1 MSNHHGRPAATPAP
15 PGAVP
20 GELRGRAGEW
30 YAARADMPGELQH
43 TVSEHM
49 SVMANPP
56 GWARGWQ
63 EHILIPDPA
72 AGAVWS
78 HTVDGGYSERL
89 VSARWVLTCSA
100 VVADRFP
107 VLYLADTN
115 GTKVLC
121 VWAGGTITAGE
132 AVGVNLA
139 GEYTLQSDYGGA
151 ETFGPMPNRIV
162 PPGYVWTATVQN
174 MDAGDQQSAIVLTID
189 RFPSDTTR
197 KYRPVEDGD

>member
-1 MSNHHGRPAATPAP
+1 MSKRHGRPAAYPAP

-30 YAARADMPGELQH
+30 YAAQAGDAAELAH
-43 TVSEHM
+43 TTSEHM
-49 SVMANPP
+49 SVMTNPP
-56 GWARGWQ
+56 GWARGWT
-63 EHILIPDPA
+63 EELVIPNPA

-78 HTVDGGYSERL
+78 HTVDGRYSERL
-89 VSARWVLTCSA
+89 VSARWVLTTSA
-100 VVADRFP
+100 VVANRFP
-107 VLYLADTN
+107 VLYLANTN

-139 GEYTLQSDYGGA
+139 GDTTIQSNYGGI

-162 PPGYVWTATVQN
+162 PPGYTWTATVQN
-174 MDAGDQQSAIVLTID
+174 IDVADQQSAIVLTVN

-197 KYRPVEDGD
+197 RYRPVEDE

>member
-1 MSNHHGRPAATPAP
+1 MSKGHGRPAATPAP

-20 GELRGRAGEW
+20 GELRGRAGDW
-30 YAARADMPGELQH
+30 YAEQAAMPGELLG
-43 TVSEHM
+43 TTSEHM
-49 SVMANPP
+49 SVMPNPP
-56 GWARGWQ
+56 GWARGWT
-63 EHILIPDPA
+63 EELIIPNPA

-78 HTVDGGYSERL
+78 HTVDGRYSERL
-89 VSARWVLTCSA
+89 VSARWVLTTSA
-100 VVADRFP
+100 VAANRFP
-107 VLYLADTN
+107 VLYLANTN

-121 VWAGGTITAGE
+121 VWAGGTVVAST
-132 AVGVNLA
+132 VNGVNLA
-139 GEYTLQSDYGGA
+139 GDTTIQSNYGGI

-174 MDAGDQQSAIVLTID
+174 MDAADQQSAIVLTVD

>member
-1 MSNHHGRPAATPAP
+1 MSKHHARPAAYPAP

-30 YAARADMPGELQH
+30 YAEQAAMPADAQH
-43 TVSEHM
+43 TTSEHM

-63 EHILIPDPA
+63 EHILIPNPA

-78 HTVDGGYSERL
+78 HTVDGRWSERL
-89 VSARWVLTCSA
+89 VSARWVLTTSA
-100 VVADRFP
+100 VAGDRFP

-121 VWAGGTITAGE
+121 VWAGGTITASE
-132 AVGVNLA
+132 AIGVNLA
-139 GEYTLQSDYGGA
+139 GDATIQSNYGGI
-151 ETFGPMPNRIV
+151 ETFGPMPNLIV
-162 PPGYVWTATVQN
+162 PPGYTWTATCQGIDV
-174 MDAGDQQSAIVLTID
+174 ADQQSGIVLVVD
-189 RFPSDTTR
+189 RFPNDTTR